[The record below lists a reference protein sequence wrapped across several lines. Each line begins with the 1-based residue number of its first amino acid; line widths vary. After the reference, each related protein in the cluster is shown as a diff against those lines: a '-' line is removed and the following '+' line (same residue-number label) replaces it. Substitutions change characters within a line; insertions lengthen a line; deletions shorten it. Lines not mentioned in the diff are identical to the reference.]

1 MTNQFSH
8 FLPIAIAL
16 GIVFA
21 LGVSVG
27 WILRS
32 HAIARGAVVVK
43 WTEGE
48 PASHWSNTINIPKNA
63 TQLKIEIGDSGT
75 TSAGGAGL
83 RSSDSAT
90 SGQNDGSGGPDQKLS
105 IPKTPE

>member
-21 LGVSVG
+21 FGVSVG

-32 HAIARGAVVVK
+32 HAIARGELVVK

-63 TQLKIEIGDSGT
+63 TQLKSGT